1 MARISSA
8 AWTPSRRSNSMIRP
22 AAGVFRPIAV
32 LLLAAAAIS
41 AAGCDGSELER
52 LRQRAAAAEER
63 AAIAEKERT
72 QADRSALDCERR
84 LADSQR
90 ALADAQKQRDEA
102 VVRAESVS
110 AETARIM
117 RDLEGRISAAGG
129 ANPAAGTGV
138 SGVGTAN
145 VAAAGVDGE
154 LLVLEIRREGAIY
167 ALEQVRRTPA
177 GALVR
182 HGTRTRLHAGGS
194 VAMTV
199 RYDNGR
205 IADQRLIAV
214 DEKGDRLLEGE
225 VRDQR
230 PDGEWV
236 WSLAGTPIGRESWSR
251 GVLKDVSLRT
261 RDGTWTTPDPAQ
273 RALWLNDRRA
283 WFASMPELLREAP
296 EAPARREPAPAR

>member
-1 MARISSA
+1 MAQRLHASC
-8 AWTPSRRSNSMIRP
+8 RLLRP
-22 AAGVFRPIAV
+22 AAAI
-32 LLLAAAAIS
+32 LLAAAAIS
-41 AAGCDGSELER
+41 GAGCDGSELER

-84 LADSQR
+84 LADSQL
-90 ALADAQKQRDEA
+90 ALAEAQKQRDEA

-117 RDLEGRISAAGG
+117 REFEGRISAAGG
-129 ANPAAGTGV
+129 ANPGAGAANAAAGA
-138 SGVGTAN
+138 AN
-145 VAAAGVDGE
+145 VAAGAANATVAGVDGE

-251 GVLKDVSLRT
+251 GVLTDISLRT
-261 RDGTWTTPDPAQ
+261 RDGAWTTPDPAQ
-273 RALWLNDRRA
+273 RALWLNDRRS

-296 EAPARREPAPAR
+296 EAPARSEPAPARR

>member
-1 MARISSA
+1 MAQRLHASC
-8 AWTPSRRSNSMIRP
+8 RLLRP
-22 AAGVFRPIAV
+22 AAAI
-32 LLLAAAAIS
+32 LLAAAAIS
-41 AAGCDGSELER
+41 GAGCDGSELER

-117 RDLEGRISAAGG
+117 REFEGRISAAGG
-129 ANPAAGTGV
+129 ANPGAGGGV
-138 SGVGTAN
+138 PGVGAAN
-145 VAAAGVDGE
+145 VAAGAANATVAGVDGE

-251 GVLKDVSLRT
+251 GVLTDISLRT
-261 RDGTWTTPDPAQ
+261 RDGAWTTPDPAQ
-273 RALWLNDRRA
+273 RALWLNDRRS

-296 EAPARREPAPAR
+296 EAPARSEPAPARR

>member
-1 MARISSA
+1 MAQRLHASC
-8 AWTPSRRSNSMIRP
+8 RLLRP
-22 AAGVFRPIAV
+22 AAAI
-32 LLLAAAAIS
+32 LLAAAAIS
-41 AAGCDGSELER
+41 GAGCDGSELER

-90 ALADAQKQRDEA
+90 ALAEAQKQRDEA

-117 RDLEGRISAAGG
+117 REFEGRISAAGG
-129 ANPAAGTGV
+129 ANPGAGGGV
-138 SGVGTAN
+138 PGVGAAN
-145 VAAAGVDGE
+145 VAAGAANATVAGVDGE

-251 GVLKDVSLRT
+251 GVLTDISLRT

-273 RALWLNDRRA
+273 RALWLNDRKA

-296 EAPARREPAPAR
+296 EAPARSEPAPARR

>member
-1 MARISSA
+1 MAQRLHASC
-8 AWTPSRRSNSMIRP
+8 RLLRP
-22 AAGVFRPIAV
+22 AAAI
-32 LLLAAAAIS
+32 LLAAAAIS
-41 AAGCDGSELER
+41 GAGCDGSELER

-90 ALADAQKQRDEA
+90 ALAEAQKQRDEA

-117 RDLEGRISAAGG
+117 REFEGRISAAGG
-129 ANPAAGTGV
+129 ANPGAGGGV
-138 SGVGTAN
+138 PGVGAAN
-145 VAAAGVDGE
+145 VAAGAANATVAGVDGE

-251 GVLKDVSLRT
+251 GVLTDISLRT
-261 RDGTWTTPDPAQ
+261 RDGAWTTPDPAQ
-273 RALWLNDRRA
+273 RALWLNDRRS

-296 EAPARREPAPAR
+296 EAPARSEPAPARR

>member
-1 MARISSA
+1 ARSSA
-8 AWTPSRRSNSMIRP
+8 A
-22 AAGVFRPIAV
+22 AGA
-32 LLLAAAAIS
+32 
-41 AAGCDGSELER
+41 
-52 LRQRAAAAEER
+52 
-63 AAIAEKERT
+63 
-72 QADRSALDCERR
+72 
-84 LADSQR
+84 
-90 ALADAQKQRDEA
+90 
-102 VVRAESVS
+102 
-110 AETARIM
+110 
-117 RDLEGRISAAGG
+117 
-129 ANPAAGTGV
+129 
-138 SGVGTAN
+138 AN
-145 VAAAGVDGE
+145 VAAGAANATVAGVDGE

-251 GVLKDVSLRT
+251 GVLTDISLRT
-261 RDGTWTTPDPAQ
+261 RDGAWTTPDPAQ
-273 RALWLNDRRA
+273 RALWLNDRRS

-296 EAPARREPAPAR
+296 EAPARSEPAPARR

>member
-1 MARISSA
+1 MAQRLHASC
-8 AWTPSRRSNSMIRP
+8 RLLRP
-22 AAGVFRPIAV
+22 AAAI
-32 LLLAAAAIS
+32 LLAAAAIS
-41 AAGCDGSELER
+41 GAGCDGSELER

-117 RDLEGRISAAGG
+117 REFEGRISAAGG
-129 ANPAAGTGV
+129 ANPGAGGGV
-138 SGVGTAN
+138 PGVGAAN
-145 VAAAGVDGE
+145 VAAGAANATVAGVDGE

-296 EAPARREPAPAR
+296 EAPARREPAPARR

>member
-1 MARISSA
+1 MAQRLHASC
-8 AWTPSRRSNSMIRP
+8 RLLRP
-22 AAGVFRPIAV
+22 AAAI
-32 LLLAAAAIS
+32 LLAAAAIA

-117 RDLEGRISAAGG
+117 REFEGRISAAGG
-129 ANPAAGTGV
+129 ANPGAGGGV
-138 SGVGTAN
+138 PGVGAAN
-145 VAAAGVDGE
+145 VAAGTANATVAGVDGE

-251 GVLKDVSLRT
+251 GVLTDISLRT
-261 RDGTWTTPDPAQ
+261 RDGAWTTPDPAQ
-273 RALWLNDRRA
+273 RALWLNDRRS

-296 EAPARREPAPAR
+296 EAPARSEPAPARR

>member
-1 MARISSA
+1 MAQRLHASC
-8 AWTPSRRSNSMIRP
+8 RLLRP
-22 AAGVFRPIAV
+22 AAAI
-32 LLLAAAAIS
+32 LLAAAAIS
-41 AAGCDGSELER
+41 GAGCDGSELER

-117 RDLEGRISAAGG
+117 REFEGRISAAGG
-129 ANPAAGTGV
+129 ANPGAGGGV
-138 SGVGTAN
+138 PGVGAAN
-145 VAAAGVDGE
+145 VAAGAANATVAGVDGE

-273 RALWLNDRRA
+273 RALWLNDRKA

-296 EAPARREPAPAR
+296 EAPARREPAPARR

>member
-1 MARISSA
+1 MAQRLHASC
-8 AWTPSRRSNSMIRP
+8 RLLRP
-22 AAGVFRPIAV
+22 AAAI
-32 LLLAAAAIS
+32 LLAAAAIS
-41 AAGCDGSELER
+41 GAGCDGSELER

-90 ALADAQKQRDEA
+90 ALAEAQKQRDEA

-117 RDLEGRISAAGG
+117 REFEGRISAAGG
-129 ANPAAGTGV
+129 ANPGAGAANAAAGA
-138 SGVGTAN
+138 AN
-145 VAAAGVDGE
+145 VAAGAANATVAGVDGE

-251 GVLKDVSLRT
+251 GVLTDISLRT
-261 RDGTWTTPDPAQ
+261 RDGAWTTPDPAQ
-273 RALWLNDRRA
+273 RALWLNDRRS

-296 EAPARREPAPAR
+296 EAPARSEPAPARR